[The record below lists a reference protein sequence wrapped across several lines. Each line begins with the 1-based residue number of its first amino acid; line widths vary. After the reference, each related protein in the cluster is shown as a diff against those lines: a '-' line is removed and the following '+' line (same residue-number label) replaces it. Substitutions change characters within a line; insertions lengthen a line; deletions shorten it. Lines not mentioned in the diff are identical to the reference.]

1 MHFIRKC
8 NENRIFF
15 SETGN
20 EQALYQFYGFLVTV
34 VISLLSGTMTG
45 LLMRLPIWNQIEPK
59 KYFDDEENWEA
70 SSLEKL
76 INDDDQTNL

>member
-1 MHFIRKC
+1 MLHFIKTC
-8 NENRIFF
+8 YEFFF

-45 LLMRLPIWNQIEPK
+45 LVMRLPIWNQIEPK
-59 KYFDDEENWEA
+59 KYFDDEENWEIG
-70 SSLEKL
+70 KL
-76 INDDDQTNL
+76 IDDDDQTIL

>member
-1 MHFIRKC
+1 M
-8 NENRIFF
+8 
-15 SETGN
+15 
-20 EQALYQFYGFLVTV
+20 TV

-70 SSLEKL
+70 SSFEKL
-76 INDDDQTNL
+76 IDDDDQTNL